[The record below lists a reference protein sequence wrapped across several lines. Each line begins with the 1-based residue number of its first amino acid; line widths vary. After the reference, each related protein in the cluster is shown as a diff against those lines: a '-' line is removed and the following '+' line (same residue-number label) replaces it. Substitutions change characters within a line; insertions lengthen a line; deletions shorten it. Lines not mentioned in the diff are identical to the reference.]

1 MSRARSK
8 LSAFVLAACVLAT
21 ACGGGGDGEAAPS
34 TVPDYD
40 VSEGVGSEAATLRA
54 ELTALLQEHALL
66 VGMASA
72 AMIGGTDPA
81 PATAALDRNSA
92 ALGAVV
98 TGLYGAAGPAFLD
111 AWRRH
116 TAALVAFA
124 PAAASGDKAV
134 SDQAEA
140 ALAPIQ
146 EEIAGVLNGANP
158 QLTVDDLTE
167 ALDGYAR
174 SVQSGI
180 TAQAEGDASAPS
192 KLKEAADQAAATAI
206 VLAAGIVK
214 HQPDAFNGAL
224 DSTGAAMRAELASK
238 LQEHA
243 YLAGLAGAAVVG
255 GGDPEP
261 VGDALEENSLELS
274 RVFGTVYGDDA
285 QRRFLSLWREH
296 VDLLGAFSTA
306 ARSGD
311 APAMDGARRDLDAN
325 RRAVAGFLAELNPI
339 FAASEV
345 EQELGTHVDTLL
357 AAVAAEAAG
366 DPDRVAK
373 LREAA
378 GHMPGTALYLATG
391 IARQFPAKFG

>member
-8 LSAFVLAACVLAT
+8 LSAFVLAASVLAT
-21 ACGGGGDGEAAPS
+21 ACGGGGGGEATPT

-40 VSEGVGSEAATLRA
+40 VSQGVGSEAATLRA
-54 ELTALLQEHALL
+54 DLTTLLQEHALL

-72 AMIGGTDPA
+72 AAIGGSDPA
-81 PATAALDRNSA
+81 PVAAALDGNSA
-92 ALGAVV
+92 ALGDLV

-134 SDQAEA
+134 SDQAKA
-140 ALAPIQ
+140 ALVPIQ
-146 EEIAGVLNGANP
+146 EEIAAVLNGANP
-158 QLTVDDLTE
+158 QLTVDGLTE
-167 ALDGYAR
+167 TLDGYAR
-174 SVQSGI
+174 SIQSAI
-180 TAQAEGDASAPS
+180 TAQAKGDASAPS
-192 KLKEAADQAAATAI
+192 KLKEAADQTAATAI

-214 HQPDAFNGAL
+214 HQPEAFPGAF
-224 DSTGAAMRAELASK
+224 DGTGAAMRAELASK
-238 LQEHA
+238 LQEHT
-243 YLAGLAGAAVVG
+243 YLAGLAGAAIVG
-255 GGDPEP
+255 GGDAEP
-261 VGDALEENSLELS
+261 VGDALEESSLELS
-274 RVFGTVYGDDA
+274 RAFGTVYGDDA

-296 VDLLGAFSTA
+296 IDLVGAFATA

-311 APAMDGARRDLDAN
+311 AAGMDRARRDLDAYGG
-325 RRAVAGFLAELNPI
+325 AFAGFLAELNPD

-357 AAVAAEAAG
+357 AAVAADAAG
-366 DPDRVAK
+366 DPARVTK